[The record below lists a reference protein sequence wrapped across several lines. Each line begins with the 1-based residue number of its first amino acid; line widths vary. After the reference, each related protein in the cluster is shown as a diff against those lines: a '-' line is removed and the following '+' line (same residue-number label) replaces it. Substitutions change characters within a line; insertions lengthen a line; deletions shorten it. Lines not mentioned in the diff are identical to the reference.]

1 MMKFLIF
8 FLMLSCAIV
17 LPARA
22 ELTDDDLNKIR
33 LIVKEEVKA
42 EITPIKTELNSLD
55 TRLEK
60 VEQKISNI
68 EGRLDGIEKRISQSN
83 NTTYGLIALIIF
95 AIGLPAWQNRRDR
108 EEKKKIQELTDRLE
122 SLEQHRS
129 VNP

>member
-1 MMKFLIF
+1 MI
-8 FLMLSCAIV
+8 SI
-17 LPARA
+17 RS
-22 ELTDDDLNKIR
+22 R

-42 EITPIKTELNSLD
+42 EIMPIKTELNSLD

-68 EGRLDGIEKRISQSN
+68 EGRLDGIDKRISQSN
-83 NTTYGLIALIIF
+83 NITYGLIALIIF

-108 EEKKKIQELTDRLE
+108 EEKQKIQELTDRLE

>member
-1 MMKFLIF
+1 MKPLIF
-8 FLMLSCAIV
+8 FLMLLCAIA
-17 LPARA
+17 LPTQA

-42 EITPIKTELNSLD
+42 EIMPIKTELNSLD

-68 EGRLDGIEKRISQSN
+68 EGRLDGIDKRISQSN
-83 NTTYGLIALIIF
+83 NITYGLIALIIF

-108 EEKKKIQELTDRLE
+108 EEKQKIQELTDRLE